1 MGEHLDLIPMEIQ
14 SHIREITHSSGLP
27 DTEESV
33 DLIAEGWLEKKERF
47 ERLIARLRMEEV
59 DILEVGD
66 ERGGLVMTYSGSL
79 LSIGP
84 IRNGSRTA
92 QYASIGLRRDV
103 PETARKDG
111 SQLKDDARVGS
122 PVTFTV
128 GPITSSSP
136 VFKIALT
143 SENLD
148 LQAQEEQVT
157 QATQALT
164 REFVTVNRELAPQ

>member
-1 MGEHLDLIPMEIQ
+1 MGEHLDQVPSEIQ

-27 DTEESV
+27 DTDESV

-47 ERLIARLRMEEV
+47 ERLTRRMHMEEA
-59 DILEVGD
+59 DILEAD
-66 ERGGLVMTYSGSL
+66 DPRGCLAMTYSGSL

-84 IRNGSRTA
+84 VRDGGRTV

-103 PETARKDG
+103 PESAQKEG

-122 PVTFTV
+122 PATFAV

-143 SENLD
+143 SEELD
-148 LQAQEEQVT
+148 LHAQEEQVT
-157 QATQALT
+157 RATQALT